1 MSLFSG
7 AIFIGV
13 SNIEAAVAW
22 YKEKFELRESP
33 DPVVD
38 GEPGDVELV
47 SRNGRVHVVMKPGS
61 GGSIE
66 TPRFDAG
73 NVQKAREWL
82 LARGVN
88 VGPVQT
94 DGQGTRYC
102 EMYDLD
108 NNMIEICEEP

>member
-13 SNIEAAVAW
+13 SDIDAAVAW

-33 DPVVD
+33 DPVID
-38 GEPGDVELV
+38 GEPGDVGLV
-47 SRNGRVHVVMKPGS
+47 SRNGAVDVVMRPGS
-61 GGSIE
+61 GGPVE
-66 TPRFDAG
+66 TPMFDTG

>member
-13 SNIEAAVAW
+13 SNIDAAVAW

-47 SRNGRVHVVMKPGS
+47 SRNGAVHVVMSRAAAAPSRRQCSIRATPKKPENGCW
-61 GGSIE
+61 
-66 TPRFDAG
+66 RA
-73 NVQKAREWL
+73 A
-82 LARGVN
+82 
-88 VGPVQT
+88 
-94 DGQGTRYC
+94 
-102 EMYDLD
+102 
-108 NNMIEICEEP
+108 